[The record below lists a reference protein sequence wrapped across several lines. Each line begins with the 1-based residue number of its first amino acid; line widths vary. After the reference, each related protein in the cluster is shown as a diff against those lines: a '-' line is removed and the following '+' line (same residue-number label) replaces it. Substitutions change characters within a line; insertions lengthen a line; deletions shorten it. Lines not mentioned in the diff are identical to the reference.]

1 MSINPLK
8 LLPGYNCGR
17 CGLPN
22 CRAFARHLREGGEVD
37 ECPLMGQERYAAN
50 RAELTE
56 ALASARDL
64 APYPGLVGGMAASIM
79 LAPLPG
85 EPTCREDIYPLDRD
99 VRVKAGDAVTY
110 RPLGC
115 PIAHHAVVLK
125 VEHSVLTVH
134 LTGPLNR
141 MGDDDH
147 RPQDLGI
154 CMIAAFE
161 GVVMDDRTV
170 EVGET
175 VRFIPHQCMM
185 QKVHSG
191 VVVSSE
197 GERVRIEGIDLKV
210 Y

>member
-1 MSINPLK
+1 MDVLK

-17 CGLPN
+17 CGRPT
-22 CRAFARHLREGGEVD
+22 CRAFAAHLREGGDVD

-50 RAELTE
+50 RAELQE
-56 ALASARDL
+56 AVFSG
-64 APYPGLVGGMAASIM
+64 PPVSFPGLVGGMSGDVL

-85 EPTCREDIYPLDRD
+85 EPTCREDLYPFDREVD
-99 VRVKAGDAVTY
+99 VTAGDLITY

-115 PIAHHAVVLK
+115 PVVHYARVLK

-134 LTGPLNR
+134 LTGPLGR
-141 MGDDDH
+141 LGDADY
-147 RPQDLGI
+147 RPLELGI
-154 CMIAAFE
+154 CMVAAFE
-161 GVVMDDRTV
+161 GVILNDRIL
-170 EVGET
+170 EIGET

-191 VVVSSE
+191 VVVRSE
-197 GERVRIEGIDLKV
+197 GDQVRIEGIDLKV